1 MESYLSVEKIV
12 EEFHFT
18 KGDYASAERQ
28 LLLFSQSYA
37 LLTDMQADAIRSSYN
52 AKDRLGWLRIAT
64 VLLEKFFQ
72 EAPNFRKQDLL
83 KIFFSLYSFE
93 NLDHGYDAVMDLIEV
108 SERVKGFEQEARNLW
123 AVYKPLTPNS
133 VAVENLEKKLF

>member
-1 MESYLSVEKIV
+1 MESYQAVEKIIDG
-12 EEFHFT
+12 FHFT
-18 KGDYASAERQ
+18 KGDYSSAESQ

-37 LLTDMQADAIRSSYN
+37 LLTDMQADAIRSSYS

-64 VLLEKFFQ
+64 VLLKKFFP
-72 EAPNFRKQDLL
+72 EAPKIRKQALL

-108 SERVKGFEQEARNLW
+108 SERVKGFEPEARILW

-133 VAVENLEKKLF
+133 VAVENLEKKFF

>member
-1 MESYLSVEKIV
+1 MEAYLTVEKIIK
-12 EEFHFT
+12 EFHFT

-37 LLTDMQADAIRSSYN
+37 LLTDMQADAIRSSYD

-64 VLLEKFFQ
+64 ILLKKFFQ
-72 EAPNFRKQDLL
+72 VAPKLRRKDLL
-83 KIFFSLYSFE
+83 NIFFSLYSFE

-108 SERVKGFEQEARNLW
+108 SEKVKDFEPEARILW
-123 AVYKPLTPNS
+123 DVYKPLTSNA